1 MTRSLFQYGLHR
13 LGYSSLFRSL
23 LFSPFFSPYVSLL
36 FILLQSVISTSK
48 EKRIFSVPVY
58 IKWWVFFES
67 YAWYQISLTYYLWS
81 PSLDS
86 GQWGRHE
93 GVVRNLCV
101 IGNWISSCALRESL
115 LLRMLEGAHAG
126 YGTWYQ
132 MVKQHGGD
140 QKNICAIWYQ
150 QTISWAKYM
159 ARILR
164 VHWQKLTIDND
175 YVWTLQTKNSKVFK
189 ICINIKKLRKALSS
203 LDVMSQIDKSE
214 EMDNLNFINLLHKYL
229 LSFNYV
235 AVLMLDVSVI
245 SAPQE
250 LTKNN
255 RQNRKDQTG

>member
-1 MTRSLFQYGLHR
+1 M
-13 LGYSSLFRSL
+13 
-23 LFSPFFSPYVSLL
+23 VS
-36 FILLQSVISTSK
+36 
-48 EKRIFSVPVY
+48 
-58 IKWWVFFES
+58 FFES

-140 QKNICAIWYQ
+140 QKNICAIWFQ

-229 LSFNYV
+229 LSINYV

-255 RQNRKDQTG
+255 RQNRKDQTGQEHVLQGTHYWKNWKLKLDRNCIIVDCCVYFFILKFNQQSLHMYCNGLDWQRLSVQML